1 MMNIAIQSFL
11 RPALTAVPQCQDY
24 AVFRDTLERI
34 DRLLMDSSLEAQA
47 IEMALEDYAEAS
59 VKQQQS
65 RARIAL
71 RAFRME
77 VLRFLLGGISFRG
90 LARQVGRSDLLAD
103 FCQVR
108 DLEGIK
114 GISKSSL
121 ERYAKLFTEEQLR
134 QLHQTLTEVVGN
146 TDLAIEVG
154 LEKPL
159 DMGICL
165 IDSTCLEA
173 NIHWPTD
180 WVLLKDVAATLL
192 QAIKLI
198 REAGLRHR
206 MAQGPEHYARQMNR
220 LCIAMTHSRRR
231 RHSGKERKKIL
242 RKMKRLLKTVG
253 GHAQRHR
260 DLLARLG
267 EQTDYSPT
275 EIERIIARIDQM
287 VEQIPGVIEQAHE
300 RIIGER
306 QVANADKILSVHEA
320 DLHVIVRGK
329 AGKEVEFGNTLL
341 VCESREGYLLD
352 WKLYREQAPSEY
364 EQMKES
370 LQRQGSLDVGQAIG
384 ALSADRGFASRAT
397 SAHLRGLGIYDAV
410 APKDPEAM
418 KKRMSEKLFGWLQR
432 RRGGLEGR
440 IGTVKNRYH
449 SGRLRAKGY
458 KHRSLATGWSVL
470 SHNLWLIAKMLALE
484 AQQRQRQAA

>member
-1 MMNIAIQSFL
+1 MINIAIQSFL
-11 RPALTAVPQCQDY
+11 RPALTAVPHCQDY

-34 DRLLMDSSLEAQA
+34 DRLLMDSSLERQA
-47 IEMALEDYAEAS
+47 IEMALEDFAQAS
-59 VKQQQS
+59 VKQQHNRVQMAI
-65 RARIAL
+65 RAL
-71 RAFRME
+71 RME
-77 VLRFLLGGISFRG
+77 VLRFLLGGISFRH
-90 LARQVGRSDLLAD
+90 LARSLGSSDLLAD
-103 FCQVR
+103 FCRVR
-108 DLEGIK
+108 DLRGIR
-114 GISKSSL
+114 GISKSNL
-121 ERYAKLFTEEQLR
+121 DRYSKLFTEEQLR
-134 QLHQTLTEVVGN
+134 QLHETLSEVVGN
-146 TDLAIEVG
+146 EDLAMEVG

-206 MAQGPEHYARQMNR
+206 MPQGPEHYARQMNR

-260 DLLARLG
+260 DLLASSG
-267 EQTDYSPT
+267 ERTAYSCR
-275 EIERIIARIDQM
+275 EIEGIIARIDRM
-287 VEQIPGVIEQAHE
+287 RGQIPEVIRQAHE

-306 QVANADKILSVHEA
+306 QVANADKILSVHEPDA
-320 DLHVIVRGK
+320 HMIVRGK

-352 WKLYREQAPSEY
+352 WKLYREQAPSAY
-364 EQMKES
+364 EQMKQS
-370 LQRQGSLDVGQAIG
+370 LQRQGSLDVEQALG
-384 ALSADRGFASRAT
+384 ALSAQSQ
-397 SAHLRGLGIYDAV
+397 SV
-410 APKDPEAM
+410 ANRENAGAGSTTTPEPGCLKDPKMAPHPFCG
-418 KKRMSEKLFGWLQR
+418 SSVSQR
-432 RRGGLEGR
+432 RAERSQRAEGA
-440 IGTVKNRYH
+440 IFPGP
-449 SGRLRAKGY
+449 SGAPTP
-458 KHRSLATGWSVL
+458 S
-470 SHNLWLIAKMLALE
+470 NE
-484 AQQRQRQAA
+484 PN

>member
-1 MMNIAIQSFL
+1 MINIAIQSFL
-11 RPALTAVPQCQDY
+11 RPALTAVPHCQDY

-34 DRLLMDSSLEAQA
+34 DRLLMDSSLERQA
-47 IEMALEDYAEAS
+47 IEMALEDFAQAS
-59 VKQQQS
+59 VKQQHNRVQMAI
-65 RARIAL
+65 RAL
-71 RAFRME
+71 RME
-77 VLRFLLGGISFRG
+77 VLRFLLGGISFRH
-90 LARQVGRSDLLAD
+90 LARSLGSSDLLAD
-103 FCQVR
+103 FCRVR
-108 DLEGIK
+108 DLRGIR
-114 GISKSSL
+114 GISKSNL
-121 ERYAKLFTEEQLR
+121 DRYSKLFTEEQLR
-134 QLHQTLTEVVGN
+134 QLHETLSEVVGN
-146 TDLAIEVG
+146 EDLAMEVG

-206 MAQGPEHYARQMNR
+206 MPQGPEHYARQMNR

-260 DLLARLG
+260 DLLASSG
-267 EQTDYSPT
+267 ERTAYSCR
-275 EIERIIARIDQM
+275 EIEGIIARIDRM
-287 VEQIPGVIEQAHE
+287 RGQIPEVIRQAHE

-306 QVANADKILSVHEA
+306 QVANADKILSVHEPDA
-320 DLHVIVRGK
+320 HVIVRGK

-352 WKLYREQAPSEY
+352 WKLYREQAPSAY
-364 EQMKES
+364 EQMKQS
-370 LQRQGSLDVGQAIG
+370 LQRQGSLDVEQALG
-384 ALSADRGFASRAT
+384 ALSADRGFASRA
-397 SAHLRGLGIYDAV
+397 SSCGA
-410 APKDPEAM
+410 
-418 KKRMSEKLFGWLQR
+418 
-432 RRGGLEGR
+432 
-440 IGTVKNRYH
+440 
-449 SGRLRAKGY
+449 
-458 KHRSLATGWSVL
+458 LA
-470 SHNLWLIAKMLALE
+470 
-484 AQQRQRQAA
+484 

>member
-1 MMNIAIQSFL
+1 MINIAIQSFL
-11 RPALTAVPQCQDY
+11 RPALTAVPHCQDY
-24 AVFRDTLERI
+24 AIFRDTLERI
-34 DRLLMDSSLEAQA
+34 EGLLIDSSLERQA
-47 IEMALEDYAEAS
+47 IEMALEDFAQAS
-59 VKQQQS
+59 VKQQHN
-65 RARIAL
+65 RAQIAI
-71 RAFRME
+71 RALRME

-90 LARQVGRSDLLAD
+90 LARALGSSDLLAD
-103 FCQVR
+103 FCGVR

-121 ERYAKLFTEEQLR
+121 DRYSKMFTEEQLR
-134 QLHQTLTEVVGN
+134 GLQRTLSEVVGN
-146 TDLAIEVG
+146 ADLAIEVG

-192 QAIKLI
+192 KAIKLI
-198 REAGLRHR
+198 RGAGLRHR
-206 MAQGPEHYARQMNR
+206 MPQGPEHYARQMNR

-260 DLLARLG
+260 ELLSNLG
-267 EQTDYSPT
+267 EQTAYSPT
-275 EIERIIARIDQM
+275 EIEGIIARIDRM
-287 VEQIPGVIEQAHE
+287 RGQIPEVIRQAHE

-306 QVANADKILSVHEA
+306 QVANADKILSVHEPDA
-320 DLHVIVRGK
+320 HVIVRGK

-341 VCESREGYLLD
+341 VCEIREGYLLD
-352 WKLYREQAPSEY
+352 WKLYREQAPKY
-364 EQMKES
+364 EQMKQS
-370 LQRQGSLDVGQAIG
+370 LQRQGSLDVEQALG
-384 ALSADRGFASRAT
+384 ALSADRGFASRAS
-397 SAHLRGLGIYDAV
+397 SAHLQRLGIYDGV
-410 APKDPEAM
+410 APKDPGAM
-418 KKRMSEKLFGWLQR
+418 KERMSEKFFRWLQR

-449 SGRLRAKGY
+449 SGRLRAKGFTN
-458 KHRSLATGWSVL
+458 RNLAAGWSVL
-470 SHNLWLIAKMLALE
+470 SHNLWLIAKTLALE
-484 AQQRQRQAA
+484 AQERQSQAA

>member
-1 MMNIAIQSFL
+1 M
-11 RPALTAVPQCQDY
+11 
-24 AVFRDTLERI
+24 
-34 DRLLMDSSLEAQA
+34 
-47 IEMALEDYAEAS
+47 
-59 VKQQQS
+59 
-65 RARIAL
+65 
-71 RAFRME
+71 
-77 VLRFLLGGISFRG
+77 
-90 LARQVGRSDLLAD
+90 
-103 FCQVR
+103 
-108 DLEGIK
+108 
-114 GISKSSL
+114 
-121 ERYAKLFTEEQLR
+121 
-134 QLHQTLTEVVGN
+134 VGN
-146 TDLAIEVG
+146 ADLAIEVG

-192 QAIKLI
+192 KAINLI
-198 REAGLRHR
+198 RGAGLRHR
-206 MAQGPEHYARQMNR
+206 MPQGPEHYARQMNR

-253 GHAQRHR
+253 GHAQRR
-260 DLLARLG
+260 RELLSNLA
-267 EQTDYSPT
+267 EQTAYSPT
-275 EIERIIARIDQM
+275 EIEGIIARIDRM
-287 VEQIPGVIEQAHE
+287 RGQIPEVIRQAHE

-306 QVANADKILSVHEA
+306 QVANADKILSVHEPDA
-320 DLHVIVRGK
+320 HVIVRGK

-341 VCESREGYLLD
+341 VCESCEGYLLD

-364 EQMKES
+364 KQMKES
-370 LQRQGSLDVGQAIG
+370 LQRQGSLDLGQVIG

-470 SHNLWLIAKMLALE
+470 SHNLWLIAKMLALG

>member
-1 MMNIAIQSFL
+1 MINIAIQSFL
-11 RPALTAVPQCQDY
+11 RPALTAVPHCQDY
-24 AVFRDTLERI
+24 AIFRDTLERI
-34 DRLLMDSSLEAQA
+34 EGLLIDSSLERQA
-47 IEMALEDYAEAS
+47 IEMALEDFAQTS
-59 VKQQQS
+59 VKQQHN
-65 RARIAL
+65 RAQIAI
-71 RAFRME
+71 RALRME

-90 LARQVGRSDLLAD
+90 LARALGSSDLLAD
-103 FCQVR
+103 FCGVR

-121 ERYAKLFTEEQLR
+121 DRYSKMFTEEQLR
-134 QLHQTLTEVVGN
+134 GLQRTLSEVVGN
-146 TDLAIEVG
+146 ADLAIEVG

-192 QAIKLI
+192 KAINLI
-198 REAGLRHR
+198 RGAGLRHR
-206 MAQGPEHYARQMNR
+206 MPQGPEHYARQMNR

-253 GHAQRHR
+253 GHAQRR
-260 DLLARLG
+260 RELLSNLA
-267 EQTDYSPT
+267 EQTAYSPT
-275 EIERIIARIDQM
+275 EIEGIIARIDRM
-287 VEQIPGVIEQAHE
+287 RGQIPEVIRQAHE

-306 QVANADKILSVHEA
+306 QVANADKILSVHEPDA
-320 DLHVIVRGK
+320 HVIVRGK

-341 VCESREGYLLD
+341 VCESCEGYLLD

-364 EQMKES
+364 KQMKES
-370 LQRQGSLDVGQAIG
+370 LQRQGSLDLGQVIG

-470 SHNLWLIAKMLALE
+470 SHNLWLIAKMLALG

>member
-1 MMNIAIQSFL
+1 M
-11 RPALTAVPQCQDY
+11 
-24 AVFRDTLERI
+24 FRDTLERI

-260 DLLARLG
+260 DLASRHGSIGRIAGAHSWSYRSDNPICTRTLKGYCCSNLGGTQTRLARHYIG
-267 EQTDYSPT
+267 QTDPV
-275 EIERIIARIDQM
+275 RARHAVRHD
-287 VEQIPGVIEQAHE
+287 
-300 RIIGER
+300 
-306 QVANADKILSVHEA
+306 AD
-320 DLHVIVRGK
+320 
-329 AGKEVEFGNTLL
+329 
-341 VCESREGYLLD
+341 
-352 WKLYREQAPSEY
+352 
-364 EQMKES
+364 
-370 LQRQGSLDVGQAIG
+370 
-384 ALSADRGFASRAT
+384 
-397 SAHLRGLGIYDAV
+397 
-410 APKDPEAM
+410 
-418 KKRMSEKLFGWLQR
+418 
-432 RRGGLEGR
+432 
-440 IGTVKNRYH
+440 TVP
-449 SGRLRAKGY
+449 A
-458 KHRSLATGWSVL
+458 
-470 SHNLWLIAKMLALE
+470 
-484 AQQRQRQAA
+484 RQRVRVLLAVKWVH

>member
-1 MMNIAIQSFL
+1 MINIAIQSFL
-11 RPALTAVPQCQDY
+11 RPALTAVPHCQDY

-34 DRLLMDSSLEAQA
+34 DRLLMDSSLERQA
-47 IEMALEDYAEAS
+47 IEMALEDFAQAS
-59 VKQQQS
+59 VKQQHN
-65 RARIAL
+65 RAQMAIRAL
-71 RAFRME
+71 RME
-77 VLRFLLGGISFRG
+77 VLRFLLGGISFRH
-90 LARQVGRSDLLAD
+90 LARSLGSSDLLAD
-103 FCQVR
+103 FCRVR
-108 DLEGIK
+108 DLRGIR
-114 GISKSSL
+114 GISKSNL
-121 ERYAKLFTEEQLR
+121 DRYSKLFTEEQLR
-134 QLHQTLTEVVGN
+134 QLHETLSEVVGN
-146 TDLAIEVG
+146 EDLAMEVG

-198 REAGLRHR
+198 RETGLRHR
-206 MAQGPEHYARQMNR
+206 MPQGPEHYARQMNR

-260 DLLARLG
+260 DLLASSG
-267 EQTDYSPT
+267 ERTAYSCR
-275 EIERIIARIDQM
+275 EIEGIIARIDRM
-287 VEQIPGVIEQAHE
+287 RGQIPEVIRQAHE

-306 QVANADKILSVHEA
+306 QVANADKILSVHEPDA
-320 DLHVIVRGK
+320 HVIVRGK

-352 WKLYREQAPSEY
+352 WKLYREQAPSAY
-364 EQMKES
+364 EQMKQS
-370 LQRQGSLDVGQAIG
+370 LQRQGSLDVEQALG
-384 ALSADRGFASRAT
+384 ALSADRGFASRAS
-397 SAHLRGLGIYDAV
+397 SAHLQRLGIYDGV
-410 APKDPEAM
+410 APKDPGAM
-418 KKRMSEKLFGWLQR
+418 KERMSEEFFGWLQR

-440 IGTVKNRYH
+440 IATVKNRYH
-449 SGRLRAKGY
+449 SGRLRAKGFTN
-458 KHRSLATGWSVL
+458 RNLATGWSVL
-470 SHNLWLIAKMLALE
+470 SHNLWLIAKTLALE
-484 AQQRQRQAA
+484 AQQRQSQAA